1 MDNVITDNAAVQRQ
15 KTVSLFLMENEFL
28 IVVAHSRLHKHLESI
43 HFFIYFFF
51 LFFRKQWVVL
61 IVTSKSS

>member
-28 IVVAHSRLHKHLESI
+28 IVVAHSRLHKYLESI
-43 HFFIYFFF
+43 QLFFVLFFF
-51 LFFRKQWVVL
+51 
-61 IVTSKSS
+61 